1 MYTNRFL
8 QEHAMSIKS
17 KYSTFQSFNKRQLF
31 WLTFLSFAFAVL
43 LEVALF
49 KLDEAGLM
57 KPSTSTL
64 SLNG

>member
-1 MYTNRFL
+1 
-8 QEHAMSIKS
+8 MSIKS